1 MQGGSV
7 DFDLVFGIDQGH
19 VGRFPSPQRAVRQA
33 EDAGRAA
40 CEGGD
45 QLRQRQQAV
54 VVQPQGQADAGFQ
67 ADYARRGRQV
77 ILLLVGHVLG
87 QVIGRN
93 GVDRAVPQAGAQRL
107 DVRRRAQRRV
117 DLGVG
122 VVTLDGLVGQ
132 REVMRTG
139 LGGHL
144 QALVLGSP
152 QEADRFRAAHVLH
165 VQMRTAQRRQL
176 DVAVHDG
183 ALRRRR
189 RPRQSQDGGHRA
201 FMHDAVTGQH
211 AVFAMRQDRQA
222 EHAAVFHGAAHQ
234 PGAGDALRAIRQG
247 HDASLVHA
255 ADFGQRLALQA
266 RGRGADRV
274 EPGAGGHGG
283 ASQNVFGHR
292 RRVVHRLGIRH
303 HRHRGKA
310 AGSSGGQPAGHRLAV
325 LVARLAEVDVHV
337 DEARRH
343 DPAGGLHD
351 AEPTA
356 FGHR

>member
-1 MQGGSV
+1 M
-7 DFDLVFGIDQGH
+7 
-19 VGRFPSPQRAVRQA
+19 
-33 EDAGRAA
+33 E
-40 CEGGD
+40 
-45 QLRQRQQAV
+45 
-54 VVQPQGQADAGFQ
+54 QPQGQADTGFQ

-87 QVIGRN
+87 QVIGGD
-93 GVDRAVPQAGAQRL
+93 GVDRAVPQTGAQRL

-139 LGGHL
+139 LGGHV
-144 QALVLGSP
+144 QALVLGAP

-165 VQMRTAQRRQL
+165 VQVRAAQRRQL
-176 DVAVHDG
+176 DIAVHDG

-189 RPRQSQDGGHRA
+189 RPRQPQNGGYRA
-201 FMHDAVTGQH
+201 LVHDAVTGQH
-211 AVFAMRQDRQA
+211 AVLAMRQHRQA

-247 HDASLVHA
+247 HDAGLVHA
-255 ADFGQRLALQA
+255 ADFGQRLALQD

-274 EPGAGGHGG
+274 EPGAAGHAG
-283 ASQNVFGHR
+283 APQNVFGYR

-303 HRHRGKA
+303 HRHRGEA
-310 AGSSGGQPAGHRLAV
+310 TGSSGGQPAGYRLPV
-325 LVARLAEVDVHV
+325 LVARFAEVDVHV

-343 DPAGGLHD
+343 NPASGFHD
-351 AEPTA
+351 ARRV
-356 FGHR
+356 GHPPPLEGGVRGGERQIAPGLGNSAVGNAHVQLRVQTLLRVDDPSAADQQVH